1 MKIGEVIAGRY
12 RLEGV
17 LGRGGMSSVY
27 WAHDSVL
34 ERDVAVK
41 VLHEQLSGD
50 PDHVERFRRE
60 ARAIASLS
68 HPNIVTV
75 VDRGQVDGS
84 EFIVFELVRGLNL
97 KDFLGGRT
105 DLPVAQALGLA
116 LQAARGLSFAHEHGV
131 IHRDVKPQNVLVN
144 DEGVAKVTDFGIAR
158 SAVEDGLTQTG
169 TILGTSDYLSPE
181 QAVGGHVDE
190 RTDQYSLG
198 VLLYELLTGS
208 PPYSAETPVAVAMR
222 HVHDPVPSVR
232 DRRPDVSLRVDALI
246 QRTMAKNP
254 DDRYRSMAALVI
266 ALEACLA
273 EEGGVPRWL
282 TESETAT
289 LEAVP
294 STYERRERPRRRRRR
309 RRVPWRGL
317 VVLAVLAAIG
327 AGVAAVVT
335 GRVDL
340 PIPGGDSTPAV
351 VVELRAISDYDPLG
365 GDGEHPDLVD
375 LATDGDPA
383 TAWTTEEYISFEK
396 AGVGILLDAGKKVA
410 LKDITVISDDP
421 GFTAQILAAHKPKG
435 NFQPVSAEQTVA
447 EHTIFELDTK
457 GRRFRYYVVWITALE
472 TTAHLNE
479 VRGEG

>member
-1 MKIGEVIAGRY
+1 MKIGETIAGRY

-97 KDFLGGRT
+97 KDFLDGRT

-116 LQAARGLSFAHEHGV
+116 LQAARGLAFAHERGV
-131 IHRDVKPQNVLVN
+131 VHRDVKPQNVLVN

-158 SAVEDGLTQTG
+158 SSIEDGLTQTG

-181 QAVGGHVDE
+181 QAVGQHVDE

-208 PPYSAETPVAVAMR
+208 PPYSAETPVAVAMK

-232 DRRPDVSLRVDALI
+232 ERRPDVSLRVDALI
-246 QRTMAKNP
+246 QRAMAKNP
-254 DDRYRSMAALVI
+254 DDRYRSMAALVV

-282 TESETAT
+282 AESDTASM
-289 LEAVP
+289 EPVAAAR
-294 STYERRERPRRRRRR
+294 ERRARRRR

-317 VVLAVLAAIG
+317 VVLTLLIAIA
-327 AGVAAVVT
+327 AGVGALVT

-340 PIPGGDSTPAV
+340 PEIPFLPEDSAPMINV
-351 VVELRAISDYDPLG
+351 DLKAISDYDPIV

-375 LATDGDPA
+375 LATDGDPL
-383 TAWTTEEYISFEK
+383 TAWTTERYQSFEK
-396 AGVGILLDAGKKVA
+396 DGVGIMLDAGKQVA
-410 LKDITVISDDP
+410 LKQIVVVSDDP
-421 GFTAQILAAHKPKG
+421 GFTAQILAAHKPNG
-435 NFQPVSAEQTVA
+435 NFRPVSEEQTVE
-447 EHTIFELDTK
+447 EHTIFELDTEGK
-457 GRRFRYYVVWITALE
+457 EFRYYVVWITGLE
-472 TTAHLNE
+472 IEAHLNE
-479 VRGEG
+479 VQAKG

>member
-1 MKIGEVIAGRY
+1 MKIGETIAGRY

-75 VDRGQVDGS
+75 VDRGQVEGS

-97 KDFLGGRT
+97 KDFLDGRT
-105 DLPVAQALGLA
+105 DLPVAQALGLT
-116 LQAARGLSFAHEHGV
+116 LQAARGLSFAHERGV
-131 IHRDVKPQNVLVN
+131 VHRDVKPQNVLVN

-158 SAVEDGLTQTG
+158 SSVDDELTQTG

-181 QAVGGHVDE
+181 QAVGQHVDE
-190 RTDQYSLG
+190 RADQYSLG
-198 VLLYELLTGS
+198 VLLYELLTGT
-208 PPYSAETPVAVAMR
+208 PPYAGESSVAVAMK

-232 DRRPDVSLRVDALI
+232 ARRPDVSLRVEALI
-246 QRTMAKNP
+246 QRAMAKNP
-254 DDRYRSMAALVI
+254 DDRYRSMAALVV

-282 TESETAT
+282 AESDTAS
-289 LEAVP
+289 LEPVSPAR
-294 STYERRERPRRRRRR
+294 ERRARRRK

-317 VVLAVLAAIG
+317 VVLALLLAIA
-327 AGVAAVVT
+327 AGVGAIVT

-340 PIPGGDSTPAV
+340 PFPENDSTPMV
-351 VVELRAISDYDPLG
+351 NVELKAIADYDPLV

-383 TAWTTEEYISFEK
+383 TAWSTERYISFEK
-396 AGVGILLDAGKKVA
+396 DGVGIMLDAGKQVA
-410 LKDITVISDDP
+410 LPAVVVVSDDP
-421 GFTAQILAAHKPKG
+421 GFTAQILAARKPNGK
-435 NFQPVSAEQTVA
+435 FRPVSE
-447 EHTIFELDTK
+447 ELTIEEETTFELDTK
-457 GRRFRYYVVWITALE
+457 GKEFRYYVVWITSLE
-472 TTAHLNE
+472 SEAHLNE
-479 VRGEG
+479 VRAAES

>member
-1 MKIGEVIAGRY
+1 MKIGETIAGRY

-75 VDRGQVDGS
+75 VDRGQVDDS

-116 LQAARGLSFAHEHGV
+116 LQAARGLAFAHERGV
-131 IHRDVKPQNVLVN
+131 VHRDVKPQNVLVN

-158 SAVEDGLTQTG
+158 SSVEDGLTQTG

-181 QAVGGHVDE
+181 QAVGQHVDE

-208 PPYSAETPVAVAMR
+208 PPYVAETPVAVAMK

-232 DRRPDVSLRVDALI
+232 EKRPDVSLRVDALI
-246 QRTMAKNP
+246 QRAMAKNP
-254 DDRYRSMAALVI
+254 DDRYRSMAAMVI

-282 TESETAT
+282 AESDTAS
-289 LEAVP
+289 LEP
-294 STYERRERPRRRRRR
+294 ISSTYERRERPRRRRRH
-309 RRVPWRGL
+309 VPWRGL
-317 VVLAVLAAIG
+317 LVLAVLAA
-327 AGVAAVVT
+327 AAVAVGAVVT
-335 GRVDL
+335 GRFDL
-340 PIPGGDSTPAV
+340 PFPKDDSSPMLDV
-351 VVELRAISDYDPLG
+351 HLQAIADYDPIA

-396 AGVGILLDAGKKVA
+396 EGVGILLDAGKKVA
-410 LKDITVISDDP
+410 LPEIVVVSDDP
-421 GFTAQILAAHKPKG
+421 GFTAQILAAHKPNG
-435 NFQPVSAEQTVA
+435 NFRPVSKEQTVE
-447 EHTIFELDTK
+447 EHTTFELDTK
-457 GRRFRYYVVWITALE
+457 GREFRYYVVWITALE

-479 VRGEG
+479 VRAES